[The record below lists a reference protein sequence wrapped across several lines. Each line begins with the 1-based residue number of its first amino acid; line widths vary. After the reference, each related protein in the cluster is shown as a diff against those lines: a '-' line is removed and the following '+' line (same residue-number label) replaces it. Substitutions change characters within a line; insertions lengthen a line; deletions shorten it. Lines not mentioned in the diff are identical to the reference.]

1 MEAAGPAHTVTA
13 TAHPGPTNRRT
24 TVMTQLQQAGHRTTV
39 VTSAIVAA
47 AVSAAITVS
56 GLLIVPALTAVQIED
71 ASNQAS
77 LDRAVDAG
85 RAWQRQRMIESPAY
99 YTGLHAAEQ
108 AGLEWQL
115 RYEQTNPNR

>member
-1 MEAAGPAHTVTA
+1 
-13 TAHPGPTNRRT
+13 
-24 TVMTQLQQAGHRTTV
+24 MTQLQQAGHRTTV